1 MPEIKISEMPEL
13 TPFDNFTLEGGV
25 NGADLLPI
33 LDISELDVTLQNKK
47 VSIQTIFE
55 DYTRLY
61 NNGSNTYSPKFIP
74 ISKIVLTNN
83 LFNLN
88 SLSELFNFID
98 PNGVNR
104 SINIIL
110 FGTGEN
116 RYIKNVSF
124 TNTIDLSNMVTNNGN
139 SVYPYTI
146 NPTKTVRII
155 FDGDDHHV
163 IALD

>member
-13 TPFDNFTLEGGV
+13 TPFDNYTLEGGTDA
-25 NGADLLPI
+25 GDLLPI
-33 LDISELDVTLQNKK
+33 LDISESDVTLQNKK

-61 NNGSNTYSPKFIP
+61 NNGSNTYNPNFVSIN
-74 ISKIVLTNN
+74 KIILTNN
-83 LFNLN
+83 LFNLDN
-88 SLSELFNFID
+88 TNELFNFIN
-98 PNGVNR
+98 PNNVNR
-104 SINIIL
+104 SINIVL

-116 RYIKNVSF
+116 RYIKNVSS
-124 TNTIDLSNMVTNNGN
+124 TNTIFLDNMVQGN
-139 SVYPYTI
+139 SVYTYTI
-146 NPTKTVRII
+146 NPLKTVRII

>member
-13 TPFDNFTLEGGV
+13 PPFDSFILEGGV
-25 NGADLLPI
+25 DGADLLPI
-33 LDISELDVTLQNKK
+33 LDTSEIDTTLQNKK
-47 VSIQTIFE
+47 VSIQTIFD

-61 NNGSNTYSPKFIP
+61 NNGSNTYSPNYIP

-83 LFNLN
+83 FFNLN
-88 SLSELFNFID
+88 SLSKLFNFID
-98 PNGVNR
+98 PNNVNR

-110 FGTGEN
+110 SGTGEN
-116 RYIKNVSF
+116 RYIKNVSS
-124 TNTIDLSNMVTNNGN
+124 TNTITLSNMVTNNGN
-139 SVYPYTI
+139 SAYPYTI